1 MSVTFEQIIL
11 DARRIANRLKDREA
25 LGDALLL
32 ESESVNKQIES
43 MRQFQDDIDILNK
56 LARDRSNNQLITII
70 HQENPQ
76 IREIQQENRLL
87 KAALEDHQ
95 HALEHIMSKYREHTQ
110 AKILNTKVNF
120 VEAFTRHHQSAD
132 IERRDELIRQQ
143 TAKIQEMAAVM
154 QRVSQLDEEKLNHE
168 QEVLSKLVTENK
180 GLRELLE
187 ISRKYGSG
195 GQKIMV
201 DEKSTQTDS
210 YLLDELIEAAVTARA
225 NLSKV
230 TDAATITGVST
241 TTQQSAPSVS
251 TSGTTASPAPKA
263 VAGATTSPTSV
274 AELSVKIDNS
284 SAALSTSSD
293 KSGDLAIIAAPVSS
307 APTTTTATATTTV
320 TATTAALTASSASNA
335 TGAAGAAAATT
346 ATAS

>member
-11 DARRIANRLKDREA
+11 DAKRIANRLKDREA

-154 QRVSQLDEEKLNHE
+154 QRVSQLDEEKLNQE

-187 ISRKYGSG
+187 ISHKYGSG

-201 DEKSTQTDS
+201 DDKSTQTDS
-210 YLLDELIEAAVTARA
+210 YLLDELIEAAVTARV

-230 TDAATITGVST
+230 AGVST
-241 TTQQSAPSVS
+241 STQIASSVSPGTSSSSPPTATSGKGNASATKVGSETTAPSATS
-251 TSGTTASPAPKA
+251 TT
-263 VAGATTSPTSV
+263 
-274 AELSVKIDNS
+274 
-284 SAALSTSSD
+284 SD
-293 KSGDLAIIAAPVSS
+293 KSSNDTVTSTAPTSN
-307 APTTTTATATTTV
+307 APTTTTPTTTTAT
-320 TATTAALTASSASNA
+320 TAASSTPSP
-335 TGAAGAAAATT
+335 TQAAVVAATT
-346 ATAS
+346 ANTSAS